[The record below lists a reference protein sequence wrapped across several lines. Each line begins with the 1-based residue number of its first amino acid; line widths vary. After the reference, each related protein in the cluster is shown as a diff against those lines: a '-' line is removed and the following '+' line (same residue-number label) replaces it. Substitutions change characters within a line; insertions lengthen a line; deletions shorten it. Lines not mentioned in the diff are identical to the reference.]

1 MFKLIKPGGLPTDNK
16 TGNSL
21 VNFILRSFSFLLFL
35 VMLGAV
41 IQLFSFF
48 KTDQTNPGAGGFE
61 EKYAIYALDIPE
73 KLEFA
78 GEPVPMENFDV
89 WESYDREILVNTYW
103 QSQTLLFIKRANRYF
118 PVIEPILKE
127 YGIPDDFKYL
137 ALAESGLTNAISP
150 AGAVGYWQFLA
161 GTARDYGL
169 EVNEEVD
176 ERYHLEKSTVAA
188 CRFLLESYTNY
199 DSWTMAAASYN
210 AGRRGV
216 NNQINIQKETN
227 YYDLL
232 LNEETQRYIFRIL
245 AIKSIL
251 ENPSGYGF
259 HLRESDLYPPIDWF
273 EIQVNSRVEDFADF
287 AKEFNTNYKMLKYLN
302 PWLRRPHLT
311 NRRGKTYTIRLP
323 AENARLRA
331 GYFEEDNPEKVIE
344 HIAD

>member
-1 MFKLIKPGGLPTDNK
+1 LHTEKETRNPLIK
-16 TGNSL
+16 
-21 VNFILRSFSFLLFL
+21 FALRSLSFLLFL
-35 VMLGAV
+35 FSLGLA

-48 KTDQTNPGAGGFE
+48 TADKNNPEGSRFE
-61 EKYAIYALDIPE
+61 TEYAIYALDIPDS
-73 KLEFA
+73 LEFA
-78 GEPVPMENFDV
+78 GEPVPMENFDA

-118 PVIEPILKE
+118 PVIEPILEE

-137 ALAESGLTNAISP
+137 ALAESGLTNALSP
-150 AGAVGYWQFLA
+150 AGAVGYWQFLR

-199 DSWTMAAASYN
+199 ESWTMTAASYN
-210 AGRRGV
+210 AGRRGI
-216 NNQINIQKETN
+216 NNQINIQKETD

-232 LNEETQRYIFRIL
+232 LNEETQRYVFRIL

-251 ENPSGYGF
+251 EDPVKFGF
-259 HLRESDLYPPIDWF
+259 HLEEKDLYHPVKW
-273 EIQVNSRVEDFADF
+273 VNVPVDSGVTDFAVF

-302 PWLRRPHLT
+302 PWLRRPYLT
-311 NRRGKTYTIRLP
+311 NSQGRTYIIRLP
-323 AENARLRA
+323 AENGRIRA
-331 GYFEEDNPEKVIE
+331 YRNYGNEPGEETDNRG
-344 HIAD
+344 D